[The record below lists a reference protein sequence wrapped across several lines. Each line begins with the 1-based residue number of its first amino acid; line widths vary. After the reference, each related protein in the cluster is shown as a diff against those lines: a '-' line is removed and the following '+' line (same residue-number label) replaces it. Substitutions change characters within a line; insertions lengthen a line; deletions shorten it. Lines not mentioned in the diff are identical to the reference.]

1 MEAGDCG
8 NGLSSSEMGDQP
20 RTPLSLLFM
29 DLLQM
34 GLWDRAQPGELW
46 ALAWPARSPS
56 GALRSALFRDCYRSF
71 H

>member
-1 MEAGDCG
+1 MEAGYCG

-46 ALAWPARSPS
+46 GTGLASQQPLGSQKCLVQR
-56 GALRSALFRDCYRSF
+56 L
-71 H
+71 